1 MTAMSSSSPEPDT
14 PFGSTQRRDIFDDAQ
29 VIDKYNRVLLRSPY
43 VSQGTA
49 RSRTTRGRAAETSR
63 NHTPV
68 DSNRLGFLPLA
79 EWDEYNSYE
88 EDIPSRLRYSIEWK
102 VAVNN
107 RVVAK
112 DTEQDIVLVPAAY
125 WHIYLKP
132 KVEKLS
138 SKKVAHDRHVEYD
151 DTRVIVSVND
161 RSERDLTKR
170 FDSIDID

>member
-1 MTAMSSSSPEPDT
+1 
-14 PFGSTQRRDIFDDAQ
+14 
-29 VIDKYNRVLLRSPY
+29 VIDEYNRVVLESPY
-43 VSQGTA
+43 VSQRTA
-49 RSRTTRGRAAETSR
+49 TSRTTRGRAAEPSR

-102 VAVNN
+102 LAVNN

-125 WHIYLKP
+125 WHMYLKP

-138 SKKVAHDRHVEYD
+138 S
-151 DTRVIVSVND
+151 
-161 RSERDLTKR
+161 
-170 FDSIDID
+170 